1 MKLITTLFAS
11 LFALSVYAAEP
22 APATAPAAPAKA
34 ADGMLLA
41 KKKDHTNDNKS
52 APAKKTE
59 TQKAPAKKEEAKPAT
74 K

>member
-11 LFALSVYAAEP
+11 LLALSVYAAEP
-22 APATAPAAPAKA
+22 TPATTPAAPTKA

-59 TQKAPAKKEEAKPAT
+59 APKAPAKKEEAKPAT

>member
-22 APATAPAAPAKA
+22 APAAPTKA

-52 APAKKTE
+52 TPAKKTE
-59 TQKAPAKKEEAKPAT
+59 APKAPAKKEEAKPAT

>member
-22 APATAPAAPAKA
+22 TPATTPAAPAKA

-52 APAKKTE
+52 AAAKKTE
-59 TQKAPAKKEEAKPAT
+59 APKAPAKKEEAKPAT

>member
-1 MKLITTLFAS
+1 MKLLTTLFATM
-11 LFALSVYAAEP
+11 FAFSVYATEATK
-22 APATAPAAPAKA
+22 PATSEPTKA

-52 APAKKTE
+52 TPAKKTE
-59 TQKAPAKKEEAKPAT
+59 APKAPAKKEEAKPAT